1 MSARVV
7 QRYVLDDIADPRLRV
22 YMVWGPM
29 LDKETEA
36 DARRATTFIQDP
48 RLTHFWT
55 DSDGVA
61 ERFKVPLGLTTTD
74 AWDTYL
80 LFAPGTRWTEEA
92 PRPSSFMH
100 VGKPLPKERRLNA
113 VTLAA
118 EVRAALAGAP

>member
-7 QRYVLDDIADPRLRV
+7 QRYVLEEVADPRLRAYV
-22 YMVWGPM
+22 VWGPM

-36 DARRATTFIQDP
+36 DARIATGFIQDP

-61 ERFKVPLGLTTTD
+61 VLFKAPLGLSDGD

-80 LFAPGTRWTEEA
+80 LFSPGVRWDEGV

-113 VTLAA
+113 IGLAA
-118 EVRAALAGAP
+118 EVRALLDDGP

>member
-22 YMVWGPM
+22 YTVWGPM

-61 ERFKVPLGLTTTD
+61 QQFKVALGLADAD
-74 AWDTYL
+74 AWDTFL
-80 LFAPGTRWTEEA
+80 LFPPGTRWAEGA
-92 PRPSSFMH
+92 PRPSSVMH
-100 VGKPLPKERRLNA
+100 VGKQLPKERRLNG

-118 EVRAALAGAP
+118 EVRAVLAGAP

>member
-7 QRYVLDDIADPRLRV
+7 QRYVLEEVADPRLRAYV
-22 YMVWGPM
+22 VWGPM

-36 DARRATTFIQDP
+36 DARVATRFIQDP

-61 ERFKVPLGLTTTD
+61 LLFKGPLGLTEAD
-74 AWDTYL
+74 AWDTFL
-80 LFAPGTRWTEEA
+80 LFPSGARWDEAA

-113 VTLAA
+113 LRLAA
-118 EVRAALAGAP
+118 ETRALLDDGP

>member
-61 ERFKVPLGLTTTD
+61 QQFKATLGLPDAD
-74 AWDTYL
+74 AWDTFL
-80 LFAPGTRWTEEA
+80 LFPPGTRWAEGA
-92 PRPSSFMH
+92 PRPSSVMH
-100 VGKPLPKERRLNA
+100 VGKQLPKERRLNG

-118 EVRAALAGAP
+118 EVRAVLAGAP